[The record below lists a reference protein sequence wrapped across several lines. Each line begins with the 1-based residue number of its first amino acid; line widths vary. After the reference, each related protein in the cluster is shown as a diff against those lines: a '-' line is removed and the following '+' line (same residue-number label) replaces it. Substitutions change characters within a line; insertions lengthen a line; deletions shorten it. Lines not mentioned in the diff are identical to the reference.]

1 MRQSNQAKVKE
12 RMDLDLSVAA
22 RDGSTARAQE
32 LLSAGADVEARDN
45 ANWTPILSAA
55 RGGHTEI
62 VKMLLERGANPNV
75 VEHGNGNMTPL
86 IWAAALDNL
95 ECVQM
100 LLDHGADVNAS
111 TTQGYT
117 ALMQAAQNGTPG
129 TVKVLLDHGA
139 NLGNQGR
146 TALEIAKANRSVA
159 SRVDVTT
166 LQTFTNPVSVGK
178 AEKRHDEIIQILQAR
193 EGKE

>member
-1 MRQSNQAKVKE
+1 
-12 RMDLDLSVAA
+12 
-22 RDGSTARAQE
+22 
-32 LLSAGADVEARDN
+32 LSAGADVEAQDN
-45 ANWTPILSAA
+45 ANWTPFLYAA

-62 VKMLLERGANPNV
+62 VNLLRERGANPDV
-75 VEHGNGNMTPL
+75 VEHGTVNMTPL
-86 IWAAALDNL
+86 LWAAALDNL
-95 ECVQM
+95 ECVRM

-111 TTQGYT
+111 TIQGYT
-117 ALMQAAQNGTPG
+117 ALMQAAQNGTPR

-139 NLGNQGR
+139 NPGYQGR
-146 TALEIAKANRSVA
+146 TALEIAKANRSVP

-166 LQTFTNPVSVGK
+166 LQNFTNPVSVGK